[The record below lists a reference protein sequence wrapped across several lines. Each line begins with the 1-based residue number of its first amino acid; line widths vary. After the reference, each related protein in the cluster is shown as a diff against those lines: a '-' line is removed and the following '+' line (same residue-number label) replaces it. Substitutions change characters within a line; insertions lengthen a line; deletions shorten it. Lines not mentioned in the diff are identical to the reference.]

1 MSPSP
6 ARTIS
11 VKPPHLTRA
20 PAHRRAGAAGNVS
33 PVEDVGRDMTTR
45 EFTVNFD
52 YRCPFARNAH
62 EHVLT
67 ALAAGADYRVRFLPF
82 SLSQAHVEEGGT
94 PVWEN
99 PDERPNL
106 LAVAAGIAVRD
117 RFPTLFPAAHR
128 SLFAVRH
135 DESGDLRDESVVRKA
150 LERVGVDAEV
160 VFADLAAGWPYERFR
175 AEHEESVNRYSVFG
189 VPTFV
194 LDEKAVFIR
203 LMTRP
208 EGDAMRA
215 IDTVERVLGLIA
227 DHPELNELKYTT
239 IPR

>member
-1 MSPSP
+1 MPNM
-6 ARTIS
+6 A
-11 VKPPHLTRA
+11 
-20 PAHRRAGAAGNVS
+20 
-33 PVEDVGRDMTTR
+33 TR

-67 ALAAGADYRVRFLPF
+67 ALEAGADYRVRFLPF
-82 SLSQAHVEEGGT
+82 SLSQTHVEEGGV

-106 LAVAAGIAVRD
+106 VAVAAGVAVRD
-117 RFPTLFPAAHR
+117 RFPALFPAVHR
-128 SLFAVRH
+128 SLFAARH
-135 DESGDLRDESVVRKA
+135 DESEDLREESVVRKA
-150 LERVGVDAEV
+150 VERVGADADA

-175 AEHEESVNRYSVFG
+175 AEHEESVSRYSVFG

-194 LDEKAVFIR
+194 LDDKAVFVR

-208 EGDAMRA
+208 DGDAARA
-215 IDTVERVLGLIA
+215 YDTIEQVLALIT
-227 DHPELNELKYTT
+227 DHSELNELKYTT

>member
-1 MSPSP
+1 M
-6 ARTIS
+6 A
-11 VKPPHLTRA
+11 
-20 PAHRRAGAAGNVS
+20 
-33 PVEDVGRDMTTR
+33 TR

-67 ALAAGADYRVRFLPF
+67 ALSAGADYRVRFLPF
-82 SLSQAHVEEGGT
+82 SLSQAHVEEGGIA
-94 PVWEN
+94 VWDN

-106 LAVAAGIAVRD
+106 LAVAAGVAVRD
-117 RFPTLFPAAHR
+117 RFPEQFPAAHR
-128 SLFAVRH
+128 SLFAARH
-135 DESGDLRDESVVRKA
+135 DESGDLRDEAVVRKA
-150 LERVGVDAEV
+150 LERAGVDVDV
-160 VFADLAAGWPYERFR
+160 VFADLEAGWPYERFR

-194 LDEKAVFIR
+194 IDEKAVFIR

-208 EGDAMRA
+208 DGDAARA
-215 IDTVERVLGLIA
+215 IDSIDRILGLIA
-227 DHPELNELKYTT
+227 DHAELNELKYTT

>member
-1 MSPSP
+1 
-6 ARTIS
+6 
-11 VKPPHLTRA
+11 
-20 PAHRRAGAAGNVS
+20 
-33 PVEDVGRDMTTR
+33 MTTR

-67 ALAAGADYRVRFLPF
+67 ALEAGADYRVRFLPF
-82 SLSQAHVEEGGT
+82 SLSQAHVEEGRM
-94 PVWEN
+94 PVWDN

-117 RFPTLFPAAHR
+117 RLPTQFPVAHR
-128 SLFAVRH
+128 SLFAARH
-135 DESGDLRDESVVRKA
+135 DESGDLREESVVRKA
-150 LERVGVDAEV
+150 LERVGVDVDA

-175 AEHEESVNRYSVFG
+175 AEHEESVNRYSAFG

-194 LDEKAVFIR
+194 LDDKAVFVR

-208 EGDAMRA
+208 NGDAELA
-215 IDTVERVLGLIA
+215 TETIDRILDLVA
-227 DHPELNELKYTT
+227 DHAELNELKYTT

>member
-1 MSPSP
+1 VT
-6 ARTIS
+6 A
-11 VKPPHLTRA
+11 
-20 PAHRRAGAAGNVS
+20 
-33 PVEDVGRDMTTR
+33 R

-67 ALAAGADYRVRFLPF
+67 ALRAGADYRVRFLPF

-94 PVWEN
+94 PVWED
-99 PDERPNL
+99 PDQRPNL

-117 RFPTLFPAAHR
+117 RFAAQFPAAHL
-128 SLFAVRH
+128 SLFAARH
-135 DESGDLRDESVVRKA
+135 DESGDLRDDVVVRRA
-150 LERVGVDAEV
+150 LERAGVDVDA

-175 AEHEESVNRYSVFG
+175 SEHEQAVNSYSVFG

-194 LDEKAVFIR
+194 LDDKAVFVR

-208 EGDAMRA
+208 DGDAQLA
-215 IDTVERVLGLIA
+215 ADTIDRVLRLIA
-227 DHPELNELKYTT
+227 DHAELNELKYTT

>member
-1 MSPSP
+1 MS
-6 ARTIS
+6 
-11 VKPPHLTRA
+11 
-20 PAHRRAGAAGNVS
+20 
-33 PVEDVGRDMTTR
+33 MTTR

-67 ALAAGADYRVRFLPF
+67 ALEAGADFRVRFLPF
-82 SLSQAHVEEGGT
+82 SLNQAHVEDGGV
-94 PVWEN
+94 PVWDI

-117 RFPTLFPAAHR
+117 RFPVYFPAAHR
-128 SLFAVRH
+128 SLFSARH
-135 DESGDLRDESVVRKA
+135 DESADLRDESVVRKA
-150 LERVGVDAEV
+150 LERVGVDADA
-160 VFADLAAGWPYERFR
+160 VFADLASGWPFARFR
-175 AEHEESVNRYSVFG
+175 AEHEESVAHYSIFG

-194 LDEKAVFIR
+194 LDDKAVFVR

-208 EGDAMRA
+208 DGDTKLATET
-215 IDTVERVLGLIA
+215 IERVLGLIA
-227 DHPELNELKYTT
+227 DHSELNELKHTT

>member
-1 MSPSP
+1 
-6 ARTIS
+6 
-11 VKPPHLTRA
+11 
-20 PAHRRAGAAGNVS
+20 
-33 PVEDVGRDMTTR
+33 MTTR

-67 ALAAGADYRVRFLPF
+67 ALEAGADYRVRFLPF
-82 SLSQAHVEEGGT
+82 ALGQTHVEEGGVA
-94 PVWEN
+94 VWGN
-99 PDERPNL
+99 LDERPNL

-128 SLFAVRH
+128 SLFAARH
-135 DESGDLRDESVVRKA
+135 DESGDLRDESVVHKA
-150 LERVGVDAEV
+150 LERAGVDADA

-175 AEHEESVNRYSVFG
+175 SEHEESVSRFSVFG

-194 LDEKAVFIR
+194 LDDKAVFVR

-208 EGDAMRA
+208 NGDATVA
-215 IDTVERVLGLIA
+215 QDTIDRVLALIA
-227 DHPELNELKYTT
+227 DHAELNELKYTR

>member
-1 MSPSP
+1 MSP
-6 ARTIS
+6 
-11 VKPPHLTRA
+11 K
-20 PAHRRAGAAGNVS
+20 
-33 PVEDVGRDMTTR
+33 

-67 ALAAGADYRVRFLPF
+67 ALEAGADYRVRFLPF
-82 SLSQAHVEEGGT
+82 SLSQAHVAEGGV
-94 PVWEN
+94 PVWDD
-99 PDERPNL
+99 PAERPNL

-117 RFPTLFPAAHR
+117 RFPNQFPGAHR
-128 SLFAVRH
+128 SLFAARH

-150 LERVGVDAEV
+150 LKRVDVDVEA

-175 AEHEESVNRYSVFG
+175 AEHEDSVNRYSVFG

-194 LDEKAVFIR
+194 LDDKAVFVR

-208 EGDAMRA
+208 EGDAARA
-215 IDTVERVLGLIA
+215 IDSIERILQLIA
-227 DHPELNELKYTT
+227 DHAELNELKYTT

>member
-1 MSPSP
+1 
-6 ARTIS
+6 
-11 VKPPHLTRA
+11 
-20 PAHRRAGAAGNVS
+20 
-33 PVEDVGRDMTTR
+33 MTTR

-67 ALAAGADYRVRFLPF
+67 ALEAGADYRVRFLPF

-94 PVWEN
+94 PVWDD
-99 PDERPNL
+99 PAERPNL

-117 RFPTLFPAAHR
+117 RMPAEFPAAHR
-128 SLFAVRH
+128 SLFAARH
-135 DESGDLRDESVVRKA
+135 DESGDLREESVVGKA
-150 LERVGVDAEV
+150 LERVGVDVDA

-194 LDEKAVFIR
+194 LDDKAVFVR

-208 EGDAMRA
+208 DGNAQLATET
-215 IDTVERVLGLIA
+215 IDRVLGLIG
-227 DHPELNELKYTT
+227 DHAELNELKYTT

>member
-1 MSPSP
+1 
-6 ARTIS
+6 
-11 VKPPHLTRA
+11 
-20 PAHRRAGAAGNVS
+20 
-33 PVEDVGRDMTTR
+33 MTTR

-67 ALAAGADYRVRFLPF
+67 ALEGGADYRVRFLPF
-82 SLSQAHVEEGGT
+82 SLSQAHVEDGGV
-94 PVWEN
+94 PVWDN

-117 RFPTLFPAAHR
+117 RFPVQFPSAHR
-128 SLFAVRH
+128 SLFSARH
-135 DESGDLRDESVVRKA
+135 DESADLRDESVVRKA
-150 LERVGVDAEV
+150 LERVGVEVDA

-175 AEHEESVNRYSVFG
+175 AEHEESVTRYSVFG

-194 LDEKAVFIR
+194 LDDKAVFVR

-208 EGDAMRA
+208 DGDATRA
-215 IDTVERVLGLIA
+215 KDTIERVLGLIA
-227 DHPELNELKYTT
+227 DHSELNELKYTT

>member
-1 MSPSP
+1 
-6 ARTIS
+6 
-11 VKPPHLTRA
+11 
-20 PAHRRAGAAGNVS
+20 
-33 PVEDVGRDMTTR
+33 MTTK

-67 ALAAGADYRVRFLPF
+67 ALEAGADFRVRFLPF
-82 SLSQAHVEEGGT
+82 SLGQAHVEDGGT
-94 PVWEN
+94 PVWDK

-117 RFPTLFPAAHR
+117 RFPAYFPAAHR
-128 SLFAVRH
+128 SLFSARH

-150 LERVGVDAEV
+150 LERVGVDADA
-160 VFADLAAGWPYERFR
+160 VFADLASGWPFAVFR
-175 AEHEESVNRYSVFG
+175 AEHEESVARHSIFG

-194 LDEKAVFIR
+194 LDDKAVFVR

-208 EGDAMRA
+208 
-215 IDTVERVLGLIA
+215 
-227 DHPELNELKYTT
+227 
-239 IPR
+239 